1 MSDVGR
7 ELDTVVV
14 SAGDDTGGRKVDQSG
29 AGGGGVS
36 DEDQRVVVR
45 NEEGRAYPMGI
56 PPSERLFKA
65 CSWALF

>member
-36 DEDQRVVVR
+36 DQDQRVVVSR
-45 NEEGRAYPMGI
+45 RGRTGLPDGDTAL
-56 PPSERLFKA
+56 RKA
-65 CSWALF
+65 L